1 MTSQLIQLIT
11 FGVVTVAFLALAG
24 FLIATSSD
32 PSIQKLA
39 IGIITGLL
47 GLWIQS
53 PLHTFGAPKE
63 SAH

>member
-11 FGVVTVAFLALAG
+11 FAVVTVAFLALAG
-24 FLIATSSD
+24 FLLATSAD

-39 IGIITGLL
+39 VGIVTGLL

-53 PLHTFGAPKE
+53 PIHTFAAQKA
-63 SAH
+63 SAN